1 MVGEFKQNVRKGD
14 FNKELCNKVE
24 QMIGNIGVGTTGAG
38 EGDVSSPMNENKD
51 RPEEGGKNDKSFDTF
66 EFLLSLK
73 SLNLLYQ

>member
-38 EGDVSSPMNENKD
+38 EGDVSHTNENKD
-51 RPEEGGKNDKSFDTF
+51 RPKEGGKNDKSFDTF